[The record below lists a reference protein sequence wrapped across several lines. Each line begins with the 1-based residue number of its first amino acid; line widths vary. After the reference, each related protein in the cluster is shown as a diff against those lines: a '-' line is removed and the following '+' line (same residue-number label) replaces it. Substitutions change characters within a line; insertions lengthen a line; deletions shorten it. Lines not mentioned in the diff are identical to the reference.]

1 MKSQIFYEPE
11 SMNLEDRPV
20 PQAGDNDLLVQ
31 VRSVGICGSDV
42 AYYFGNSS
50 LETDDGKGPLI
61 LGHEFTGEVV
71 EVGNQAGTKGGFKV
85 GDRVVVNP
93 VQSNPDSFWSKKGLS
108 NLCPEK
114 RVLGVGV
121 DGGFAEYAVSDYRW
135 TVKLPDNVTYDQG
148 ALTEPLACGLY
159 AVNNLKAEEGQTAV
173 SSSDRD
179 PSGS

>member
-1 MKSQIFYEPE
+1 MS
-11 SMNLEDRPV
+11 LEDRPV
-20 PQAGDNDLLVQ
+20 PAASDNDLLVQ

-71 EVGNQAGTKGGFKV
+71 EVGSEAGKTGGFKV

-93 VQSNPDSFWSKKGLS
+93 VQSNPDSFWSQKGLS

-121 DGGFAEYAVSDYRW
+121 DGGISGEGFPLRCAHVHPVSFLLQF
-135 TVKLPDNVTYDQG
+135 VH
-148 ALTEPLACGLY
+148 
-159 AVNNLKAEEGQTAV
+159 
-173 SSSDRD
+173 
-179 PSGS
+179 

>member
-20 PQAGDNDLLVQ
+20 PEHGDNDLLVQ

-42 AYYFGNSS
+42 AYYFGYSS
-50 LETDDGKGPLI
+50 VETDDGKGPLI

-71 EVGNQAGTKGGFKV
+71 EVGDTAGKTGGFKV

-108 NLCPEK
+108 NLCP
-114 RVLGVGV
+114 
-121 DGGFAEYAVSDYRW
+121 
-135 TVKLPDNVTYDQG
+135 
-148 ALTEPLACGLY
+148 
-159 AVNNLKAEEGQTAV
+159 
-173 SSSDRD
+173 
-179 PSGS
+179 